1 MQEFIIYRRILY
13 IQLGRKREWQMVI
26 KNALEQIEVL
36 VRNLKKEN
44 NMERLLCYSAV
55 ITILNRIEDI
65 TKEERIPNYV
75 IYKNDLLES
84 CEKICNLEDNTGDV
98 GQLIGKALVA
108 IRNLKSY
115 QCFNV
120 DNHHI

>member
-1 MQEFIIYRRILY
+1 MI
-13 IQLGRKREWQMVI
+13 I
-26 KNALEQIEVL
+26 KNALEQIEIL
-36 VRNLKKEN
+36 VRNFKKEN
-44 NMERLLCYSAV
+44 KIERLLCFSAV

-65 TKEERIPNYV
+65 TEEEKIPNYV
-75 IYKNDLLES
+75 IYKKDLLES
-84 CEKICNLEDNTGDV
+84 CEKICELEDNSEDV